1 VRNGSS
7 RRGQAYTEYLVVLV
21 FGVFMCLGLVVID
34 REILPEEMRIM
45 ERLSGYVF
53 DYYAGLANFLSLPIF

>member
-1 VRNGSS
+1 MHNVSTRA
-7 RRGQAYTEYLVVLV
+7 GQAHTEYLVVLV

-45 ERLSGYVF
+45 ERLYGYIF
-53 DYYAGLANFLSLPIF
+53 EYYAGLANFLSLPTF